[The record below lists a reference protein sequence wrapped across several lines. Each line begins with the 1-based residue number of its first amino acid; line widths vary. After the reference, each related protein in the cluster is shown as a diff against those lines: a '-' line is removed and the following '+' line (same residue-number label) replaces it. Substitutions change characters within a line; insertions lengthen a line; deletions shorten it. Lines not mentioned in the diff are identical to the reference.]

1 MTREHLGTYLNDH
14 LTGFHVAIEI
24 LDHLVAETSAAP
36 AIAGLRSELDEDR
49 HELKVLMNRLH
60 IVESRVRKAG
70 SWIAEGLSELKLEV
84 DDEPNGPLRRLERLE
99 QLAIGIQGKV
109 ALWKALDVA
118 LGSHVEPGNL
128 DYPRL
133 IHRGQ
138 EQYDQVETLRLEA
151 ARAALVL

>member
-14 LTGFHVAIEI
+14 LTGFNVAIEI
-24 LDHLVAETSAAP
+24 LDHLAAETIAAP
-36 AIAGLRSELDEDR
+36 TVAGLRNELNEDR
-49 HELKVLMNRLH
+49 HELRVLMNRLH
-60 IVESRVRKAG
+60 VVESRVRKAG

-99 QLAIGIQGKV
+99 QLGIGIQGKV
-109 ALWKALDVA
+109 ALWKALGVA
-118 LGSHVEPGNL
+118 LGSAELGSL
-128 DYPRL
+128 DYARL

-151 ARAALVL
+151 ARVALVL

>member
-14 LTGFHVAIEI
+14 LTGFNVAIEI
-24 LDHLVAETSAAP
+24 LYHLAAETIAAP
-36 AIAGLRSELDEDR
+36 TVAGLRNELNEDR

-60 IVESRVRKAG
+60 VVESRVRKAG

-109 ALWKALDVA
+109 ALWKALGVA
-118 LGSHVEPGNL
+118 LGSAELGGL
-128 DYPRL
+128 DYTRL
-133 IHRGQ
+133 IHRGK

-151 ARAALVL
+151 ARVALVL

>member
-14 LTGFHVAIEI
+14 LTGFNVAIEI
-24 LDHLVAETSAAP
+24 LDHLAAETIAAP
-36 AIAGLRSELDEDR
+36 TVAGLRNELNEDR
-49 HELKVLMNRLH
+49 HELRVLMNRLH
-60 IVESRVRKAG
+60 VVESRVRKAG

-109 ALWKALDVA
+109 ALWKALGVA
-118 LGSHVEPGNL
+118 LGSAELGGL
-128 DYPRL
+128 DYTRL
-133 IHRGQ
+133 IHRGK

-151 ARAALVL
+151 ARVALVL